1 MIPIE
6 RRSEEPVAPQNDRP
20 GDRWTQ
26 GSIVSQAAAVLAEE
40 VQSLAAGS
48 LSRLSTLVRA
58 GTPSSQAPVEELRG
72 QARAL
77 VDTFVRVLGQGPDG
91 FAHLLRENAA
101 TARTRDGGNTETV
114 LSVQAPRSVPAG
126 DVAYVSLRL
135 MNDDAEKDECALVA
149 TDLIGVSGHRI
160 PASHVRVSPN
170 PASIPA
176 EGSTDVQVE
185 VRVPSGTQAG
195 CYSGLLQADDGES
208 VRALV
213 HVTVNG

>member
-6 RRSEEPVAPQNDRP
+6 RRSEEPVAPQNDRQ

-26 GSIVSQAAAVLAEE
+26 SSIVTEAAAILAEE
-40 VQSLAAGS
+40 VQSLTTGS
-48 LSRLSTLVRA
+48 VGKLSTLLGGA
-58 GTPSSQAPVEELRG
+58 LTGQAPAEELRG

-77 VDTFVRVLGQGPDG
+77 VDTFVRVLGQRPDG
-91 FAHLLRENAA
+91 FAHLLTENAA
-101 TARTRDGGNTETV
+101 DARTRDGGNTETV
-114 LSVQAPRSVPAG
+114 LSLQASRSVPAG
-126 DVAYVSLRL
+126 DVAYLSLRL
-135 MNDDAEKDECALVA
+135 VNDDAEKDECALVA

-176 EGSTDVQVE
+176 EGSTDIQIE
-185 VRVPSGTQAG
+185 VRVPSGTPAG
-195 CYSGLLQADDGES
+195 CYTGLLQADDGES

-213 HVTVNG
+213 HVTVR